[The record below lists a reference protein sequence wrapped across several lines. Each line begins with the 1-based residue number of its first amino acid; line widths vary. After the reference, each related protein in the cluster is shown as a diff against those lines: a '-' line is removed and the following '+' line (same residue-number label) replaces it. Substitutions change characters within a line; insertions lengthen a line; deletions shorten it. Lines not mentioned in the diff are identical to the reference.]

1 MPHALVIASNRG
13 PVDFRADPNGII
25 SYHRGEGGLI
35 AVLTPVLAGGEGVWI
50 AGARTDG
57 DRIVARRA
65 ASTAEPTAVDLPD
78 GVVAVRYLDLDPRAY
93 AAYYGTI
100 GTETLWF
107 LHHHLPVAGPDPAWE
122 AAWRDYERVNDEF
135 AAACARAAAPGAA
148 VLLQD
153 YHLALAPSQL
163 RQRRPDVRTAHFT
176 MCPWAD
182 LAHFQRLPE
191 QAARSLIHGMLGA
204 DLLAFLTPR
213 WARAFLDSCADLG
226 YAIDPARSEV
236 HLPGRTVSV
245 RVYPVGVDVSRL
257 RERTAGSPAR
267 AEAAR
272 LDEIVAGRTL
282 VARVER
288 MEPAKNAVRGIE
300 AFGELLRAR
309 PELVD
314 RVVHYVLA
322 YESRSSLPAYRE
334 YAADVAA
341 AVTAV
346 NGRYLTAARPPVVL
360 DARNNLDRGLAVLAR
375 ADVLVVNSWRD
386 GMNLVAK
393 EGAAVNTRDGVL
405 ILSRD
410 AGAADELSP
419 YALTVDPG
427 DVGQLT
433 RALATALNLPSSRR
447 REWLHGL
454 REASGAMPPRGWL
467 DAVLADLAAL
477 PGRSGTGGADYAGA
491 SAGSPYGP

>member
-13 PVDFRADPNGII
+13 PVDFRADPGGTI
-25 SYHRGEGGLI
+25 SYRRGEGGLI
-35 AVLTPVLAGGEGVWI
+35 AVLTPVLADGEGVWI

-57 DRIVARRA
+57 DRIVARSA
-65 ASTAEPTAVDLPD
+65 ASAGEATAVDLPD

-107 LHHHLPVAGPDPAWE
+107 LHHHLPILAPGPAFE
-122 AAWRDYERVNDEF
+122 AAWHDYERVNDEF
-135 AAACARAAAPGAA
+135 AAACADTAAPGAT

-163 RQRRPDVRTAHFT
+163 RRRRPDVRTAHFT

-182 LAHFQRLPE
+182 LAHFRQLPE
-191 QAARSLIHGMLGA
+191 HAARALIHGMLGA

-213 WARAFLDSCADLG
+213 WAQAFLASCADLG
-226 YAIDPARSEV
+226 YVIDPARREV
-236 HLPGRTVSV
+236 QLPGRTVSV
-245 RVYPVGVDVSRL
+245 RVYPVGVDVPVL
-257 RERTAGSPAR
+257 RERAAAGPAR

-272 LDEIVAGRTL
+272 LDEVVAGRTL

-288 MEPAKNAVRGIE
+288 MEPAKNAVRGIR
-300 AFGELLRAR
+300 AFGELLLAR
-309 PELVD
+309 PDLVD

-322 YESRSSLPAYRE
+322 YESRSSLAAYRE

-346 NGRYLTAARPPVVL
+346 NERHPTAARPPVVL
-360 DARNNLDRGLAVLAR
+360 DTRNNLDRGLAVLAH

-393 EGAAVNTRDGVL
+393 EGAAVNARDGVL

-427 DVGQLT
+427 DVGQLA
-433 RALATALNLPSSRR
+433 RALGVALDLPASRR

-454 REASGAMPPRGWL
+454 RQASGAMPPRGWL
-467 DAVLADLAAL
+467 DAVLTDMASP
-477 PGRSGTGGADYAGA
+477 PGHLDAGVGYH
-491 SAGSPYGP
+491 AGSSLA